1 MSCTLPEHTRGHT
14 CTCHTH
20 VRHAR
25 AFLVLCGHAPWPWQ
39 QDSAAWNTEMSW
51 RLQAVP
57 SARLVVEEAGDMG
70 HPFPQIKYLGHQ

>member
-1 MSCTLPEHTRGHT
+1 
-14 CTCHTH
+14 
-20 VRHAR
+20 
-25 AFLVLCGHAPWPWQ
+25 
-39 QDSAAWNTEMSW
+39 MSW